1 MDQCRFLRFWYR
13 AFEKWKILDVLFQTR
28 RFKYLISKRNAK
40 KIWFRNYHRGRVKIF
55 ANLNILLEIIIIHL
69 SFSNRKF
76 FQNKKK
82 KETQIAYL
90 LAFENISS
98 FKGIQLYDTIKSNKK
113 KKNENNY
120 SSRLKSSLLTR
131 KKKKKNRKSL
141 HPYIVKENIRIIWKI
156 ERLNGW
162 MGSFYSSTES
172 ISLPTTAGLS

>member
-1 MDQCRFLRFWYR
+1 M
-13 AFEKWKILDVLFQTR
+13 
-28 RFKYLISKRNAK
+28 ISKLSR
-40 KIWFRNYHRGRVKIF
+40 RESKIF

-90 LAFENISS
+90 LSFENISS
-98 FKGIQLYDTIKSNKK
+98 FKGVQLYDTIKSNKK

-131 KKKKKNRKSL
+131 KKKKKSETITSIHRQGEYTNNMKNRTTERMNGL
-141 HPYIVKENIRIIWKI
+141 VLFLDREYISSNNRGTVLKI
-156 ERLNGW
+156 VSRNERLPRKRPRYFLGHRVTLHEITIRAVW
-162 MGSFYSSTES
+162 
-172 ISLPTTAGLS
+172 